1 MADTGPGIPAED
13 RTRVVERFVR
23 LEASRSS
30 PGTELGLSL
39 VAAVAYFHGTQ
50 LVLEDNAPGLKASF
64 AIPRA
69 AKLIVMPP
77 AMAAE

>member
-1 MADTGPGIPAED
+1 MTC
-13 RTRVVERFVR
+13 
-23 LEASRSS
+23 SRSS

-50 LVLEDNAPGLKASF
+50 LVLEDNAPGLKASLVF
-64 AIPRA
+64 PRA
-69 AKLIVMPP
+69 AKLIVLPP